1 MADEQPAH
9 VHVEPVMG
17 TVVSIT
23 VRPPSRT
30 AGLNAPPVDGAGP
43 AALGSD
49 AALGLDAAIGV
60 AVAALRQTDED
71 FSTFKAGSWVS
82 LLRRGEI
89 GLEDCPG
96 HVREVYRLAEAC
108 RDRSGGWFDPA
119 WRGDGT
125 LDPTGLVKGWA
136 ADVASAALSLA
147 GVADH
152 CVNAAGDL
160 RLRGAPAPGRSW
172 RVGISDPFHRDRVV
186 AVVEGT
192 DLAVATS
199 GIAEQGGHVVDPW
212 TRAPASGLASVT
224 VVGPDLALADAY
236 ATAGLAAGRN
246 APELLNDLARDGWEW
261 LTVDSTGGVAYS
273 AGFRGQAGRPGQP
286 VVACFGYVGQ
296 VAAATLPSVLGPDLP
311 RVRLSS

>member
-1 MADEQPAH
+1 MADGRPGH

-17 TVVSIT
+17 TVVSIA
-23 VRPPSRT
+23 VRSPSRT
-30 AGLNAPPVDGAGP
+30 AGLHGPPSDGAGP
-43 AALGSD
+43 AALGV
-49 AALGLDAAIGV
+49 DAAIAV

-71 FSTFKAGSWVS
+71 FSTFRAGSWVS
-82 LLRRGEI
+82 RLRRGEI

-147 GVADH
+147 GVADY

-160 RLRGAPAPGRSW
+160 RLRGAPAPW
-172 RVGISDPFHRDRVV
+172 RVGIADPFHRDRIV

-192 DLAVATS
+192 NLAVATS

-212 TRAPASGLASVT
+212 TREPASGLASVT

-273 AGFRGQAGRPGQP
+273 AGFRGQPGQSGLA
-286 VVACFGYVGQ
+286 VAACFSYVGQ
-296 VAAATLPSVLGPDLP
+296 VAAATLPSVIGPDLP
-311 RVRLSS
+311 RARLGL